1 MTIDIYSTAQWIF
14 ANLSAKDGK
23 TDDKIGYKANNY
35 SILSTMVTI
44 QSQQIA
50 GKTAIYQDLQAKQSS
65 GETLTAGEEKFMSD
79 YNTLLQQSGLQINSN
94 GELED
99 IPTKRKGRRRN

>member
-1 MTIDIYSTAQWIF
+1 
-14 ANLSAKDGK
+14 
-23 TDDKIGYKANNY
+23 
-35 SILSTMVTI
+35 
-44 QSQQIA
+44 
-50 GKTAIYQDLQAKQSS
+50 
-65 GETLTAGEEKFMSD
+65 MSD